1 MKPINYSFKLPPFLT
16 SKYATTNRTYQE
28 FSVDLINQE
37 ISSKFNLEERNR
49 MSFQSNQMDD
59 EINKII
65 KNYPSIVV
73 RRKTVKRY

>member
-28 FSVDLINQE
+28 FSVNLINQE
-37 ISSKFNLEERNR
+37 ISDKNQMEVSKMTHL
-49 MSFQSNQMDD
+49 SNQMDD

-65 KNYPSIVV
+65 KNYPSINL
-73 RRKTVKRY
+73 RRKAIKRF